1 MLEFKYIR
9 RELFSTLSSFL
20 LTRLYELYELVI
32 AVIIIIIFFLLAWS
46 SKLICS
52 IGLLVLKT
60 ATVIRDI

>member
-32 AVIIIIIFFLLAWS
+32 AVIIIIIFFYLHGHQNWFAV
-46 SKLICS
+46 
-52 IGLLVLKT
+52 LVFWF
-60 ATVIRDI
+60 